1 MKKKTLSLT
10 LALALCLGLTVP
22 AFAAE
27 SKWKLEVPGKSNA
40 QVFVGKKT
48 FTLRDCGF
56 YDYDP
61 TIDETVFYK
70 EDDRQWTVENVCV
83 LAKGD
88 TAVLTYTYKP
98 KESTDDQLIYGSSYS
113 GEDFN
118 LTAWSDPDGD
128 GVYDKRTIEI
138 NYSDEDDY
146 SNGQKGYADLLPENG
161 YKALPIGSIWTGN
174 PWSAYV
180 SCDEEGRHEVRL
192 SADRVLE
199 LFGPNTLVGILN
211 SNISTSDTA
220 EMDWFILVEG
230 NTTPT
235 TPTEPEKPADTKT
248 ANPTNDKL
256 EVNGAAQNPTVY
268 KIGGSNYFKI
278 RDVAAVLNGTE
289 KQFAVGYSG
298 GKVTVTSGQP
308 YEVTGKE
315 LAGAPAAAKE
325 ASPSNDAIVI
335 DGVETSLTVYKIGG
349 SNYFKLRDL
358 GKALDFNVGYSGG
371 QVTIDTS
378 KSYS

>member
-1 MKKKTLSLT
+1 MKKLKKALSLS
-10 LALALCLGLTVP
+10 LALVLSLAMAVP
-22 AFAAE
+22 AFAEESDWTMKVLGRSEAE
-27 SKWKLEVPGKSNA
+27 A
-40 QVFVGKKT
+40 FVGKKT
-48 FTLRDCGF
+48 FTVR
-56 YDYDP
+56 
-61 TIDETVFYK
+61 TWDEYNYGAFTKSDSYELTAK
-70 EDDRQWTVENVCV
+70 NVYV

-88 TAVLTYTYKP
+88 TAVFTYKP
-98 KESTDDQLIYGSSYS
+98 EVYTAPSGGQVHGSTEGSTPYS
-113 GEDFN
+113 F
-118 LTAWSDPDGD
+118 LLKAWSDPDGD
-128 GVYDKRTIEI
+128 GVYDGRLIRE
-138 NYSDEDDY
+138 SFDGDEYEVQPIDI
-146 SNGQKGYADLLPENG
+146 ADAGPMDSPML
-161 YKALPIGSIWTGN
+161 SIYEGATGEW
-174 PWSAYV
+174 PV
-180 SCDEEGRHEVRL
+180 EVKL

-199 LFGPNTLVGILN
+199 LFGPNTLVGIADRW
-211 SNISTSDTA
+211 ISELSETDA
-220 EMDWFILVEG
+220 YWYILVEG

-235 TPTEPEKPADTKT
+235 EPEKPVEPEVKT

-256 EVNGAAQNPTVY
+256 EVNGAAADPTVY

-278 RDVAAVLNGTE
+278 RDVAAVLNGTG

-358 GKALDFNVGYSGG
+358 GEALNFYVGWEAGRGVYIETDKPYS
-371 QVTIDTS
+371 
-378 KSYS
+378 K

>member
-1 MKKKTLSLT
+1 MKTLKKALSLSLALV
-10 LALALCLGLTVP
+10 LALALAVP
-22 AFAAE
+22 AFAAPVTVPIKYYGDAELSDATKTGKTIRVWDNYGTPDLDVYNIPVGSSLTVRNFTGFEFYVCPLSEHTPSGMWRPDEIFSSLEYAGVTKME
-27 SKWKLEVPGKSNA
+27 SNKQGVYRDITITFGEGTAEGYWVLMAGEEGASAKLV
-40 QVFVGKKT
+40 
-48 FTLRDCGF
+48 
-56 YDYDP
+56 
-61 TIDETVFYK
+61 
-70 EDDRQWTVENVCV
+70 VCV
-83 LAKGD
+83 G
-88 TAVLTYTYKP
+88 
-98 KESTDDQLIYGSSYS
+98 GSSA
-113 GEDFN
+113 
-118 LTAWSDPDGD
+118 T
-128 GVYDKRTIEI
+128 
-138 NYSDEDDY
+138 
-146 SNGQKGYADLLPENG
+146 Q
-161 YKALPIGSIWTGN
+161 
-174 PWSAYV
+174 
-180 SCDEEGRHEVRL
+180 
-192 SADRVLE
+192 
-199 LFGPNTLVGILN
+199 
-211 SNISTSDTA
+211 
-220 EMDWFILVEG
+220 
-230 NTTPT
+230 PT
-235 TPTEPEKPADTKT
+235 TPTEPTTPAQPEKPAGTKT

-308 YEVTGKE
+308 YEATGKE
-315 LAGAPAAAKE
+315 LAGAPAAAKD